1 MHARGFA
8 FNLAVAF
15 AFHQHF
21 TKPVTVLWSPL
32 WLTVAVDGS
41 NLNYEM
47 ALSSQDNPTLRID
60 TSAVDDDP
68 FRSSTEGHRTSSSRA
83 RALSAVNAIPS
94 LRLSTSPVA
103 EKPPLSPIRPS
114 ASFSSQNASDGSQKL
129 LNYIFTQLRNRPMPP
144 PLTDVIFPSA
154 SRPNRKKPSISK
166 NIAAHKRTLTLTS
179 DPDSDEEDELNM
191 GFSTDVTIEL
201 MEKLRDAL
209 SVAIAQ
215 KVQLFYER

>member
-1 MHARGFA
+1 M
-8 FNLAVAF
+8 
-15 AFHQHF
+15 
-21 TKPVTVLWSPL
+21 
-32 WLTVAVDGS
+32 AVDGLH
-41 NLNYEM
+41 LNYEM
-47 ALSSQDNPTLRID
+47 TLSSQDNPTLRID

-68 FRSSTEGHRTSSSRA
+68 FRSSTEGRTSFGRA

-144 PLTDVIFPSA
+144 PLTDVISPST

-166 NIAAHKRTLTLTS
+166 NIAHKRTLTLTS

-191 GFSTDVTIEL
+191 GFSTDATIEL

-215 KVQLFYER
+215 NVQLFYER